1 MYVNLCV
8 LCFCLSVY
16 SCMHTKEMCVCSLES
31 GTTGFVTDT
40 FMIEASGEKSSPDV
54 ELPCSDLLSWGP
66 AAGSIDD

>member
-1 MYVNLCV
+1 MRALFLLVCILMYAYQGNV
-8 LCFCLSVY
+8 
-16 SCMHTKEMCVCSLES
+16 CVCSLES